1 MTHSG
6 HSSRGAQIP
15 DGASQLVV
23 LNLHRNTCTLGTFY
37 SVVHTR
43 SLMTIIR
50 TPQQSVALL
59 VTAVLLFLNSGCMV
73 NKVQKLTVRQVKQP
87 NQEHL
92 VGVTTKTG
100 SEIGFDPPGG
110 TINRDTIEAKVNN
123 VPYSVAMQDVQRL
136 WVERRG
142 VSAPRTIGLTVGIA
156 AVAFGTLIAVVL
168 ATKQSCPFVYSW
180 DGSQYVFDAEPYGG
194 AISRGLERDD
204 YSELEHIR
212 EQNGVYK
219 LLVTNE
225 VDETQ
230 YTNLMELWVVDH
242 ARGSRVVSD
251 ENGMLRSFTGI
262 QKLSAARDRD
272 GNDLLLWL
280 QVTDRKIWEP
290 DTVAGPDG
298 SLRQEVILT
307 FPKPED
313 ATEVNLIANAATGL
327 WGSYMIKRMVELH
340 GRDTA
345 AWLESVDKDPA
356 AVQAIH
362 AWGER
367 EGTYRLPIEV
377 DEATGWV
384 VRGAL
389 PNGGPLL
396 AEDRAI
402 ALDVSHVRGTQLRMR
417 LRPPVGYWA
426 FNSFAV
432 AYGSGQAVNIRR
444 VAANSAR
451 DSHGRDI
458 LQDLAAA
465 DERYYPMPEMTD
477 QAEVTFPA
485 PTRNAEQDRTVFLHS
500 RGWYQLHLH
509 ENGAPDLA
517 TFSKVLTVPGAAVQF
532 AADRFA
538 EWRQGLVR

>member
-1 MTHSG
+1 MRL
-6 HSSRGAQIP
+6 SSLSSIRRQ
-15 DGASQLVV
+15 
-23 LNLHRNTCTLGTFY
+23 GT
-37 SVVHTR
+37 
-43 SLMTIIR
+43 
-50 TPQQSVALL
+50 ALL
-59 VTAVLLFLNSGCMV
+59 LTAVAFLHTSGCMV
-73 NKVQKLTVRQVKQP
+73 NKVQKLSVSQVPQP
-87 NQEHL
+87 QQEHL
-92 VGVTTKTG
+92 VGVTTKAG
-100 SEIGFDPPGG
+100 AEIGFDPPGG
-110 TINRDTIEAKVNN
+110 TINRDAIEAKVKSA
-123 VPYSVAMQDVQRL
+123 PYSIAMQDVQRL

-142 VSAPRTIGLTVGIA
+142 VSAVRTIGLTVGIA
-156 AVAFGTLIAVVL
+156 AAALGTLVAIVL

-194 AISRGLERDD
+194 AITRGLERDD
-204 YSELEHIR
+204 YSELEHLR
-212 EQNGVYK
+212 EQNGLYR
-219 LLVTNE
+219 LLITNE

-230 YTNLMELWVVDH
+230 FTNLMELWVVDH

-251 ENGMLRSFTGI
+251 ENGNLRSYTEI

-280 QVTDRKIWEP
+280 QATDRRIWEP

-307 FPKPED
+307 FPKPES
-313 ATEVNLIANAATGL
+313 ATQVNLIANAATGI

-345 AWLESVDKDPA
+345 AWLASLDKNPA
-356 AVQAIH
+356 GLQAIH

-377 DEATGWV
+377 EEPTGWM

-402 ALDVSHVRGTQLRMR
+402 PLDISHTRGTQLRIR

-426 FNSFAV
+426 FNSFTA
-432 AYGSGQAVNIRR
+432 AYGSGQAVNVNR
-444 VAANSAR
+444 VAATSAR
-451 DSHGRDI
+451 TSGGRDI
-458 LQDLAAA
+458 LPDLAAA
-465 DERYYPMPEMTD
+465 DDRYYPMPDTTD
-477 QAEVTFPA
+477 EAEVTFRAPA
-485 PTRNAEQDRTVFLHS
+485 RKPGRDRTIFLHS
-500 RGWYQLHLH
+500 RGWYQLHLRD
-509 ENGAPDLA
+509 NGAPDLA
-517 TFSKVLTVPGAAVQF
+517 TFNRILTVPGAAVQF

-538 EWRQGLVR
+538 EWGRGAVR

>member
-1 MTHSG
+1 MK
-6 HSSRGAQIP
+6 I
-15 DGASQLVV
+15 LE
-23 LNLHRNTCTLGTFY
+23 
-37 SVVHTR
+37 
-43 SLMTIIR
+43 
-50 TPQQSVALL
+50 TPQQATAILVA
-59 VTAVLLFLNSGCMV
+59 AVLFFLNSSCMV
-73 NKVQKLTVRQVKQP
+73 NKVQKLNVSQVQQP
-87 NQEHL
+87 QQEHL

-100 SEIGFDPPGG
+100 TEIGFDPPGG
-110 TINRDTIEAKVNN
+110 MMNRDTIDAKVKN
-123 VPYSVAMQDVQRL
+123 VPYSIAMRDVQRL

-142 VSAPRTIGLTVGIA
+142 VSAPRTIGLSVGIA
-156 AVAFGTLIAVVL
+156 AVAFGALIAIVL

-194 AISRGLERDD
+194 AITRGLERDD

-219 LLVTNE
+219 LLLTNE

-251 ENGMLRSFTGI
+251 ENGTLRSYTAI
-262 QKLSAARDRD
+262 QKPSAARDRD

-280 QVTDRKIWEP
+280 QATDRKIWEP

-307 FPKPED
+307 FPKPAR
-313 ATEVNLIANAATGL
+313 ATQVNLIANAATGL

-345 AWLESVDKDPA
+345 AWLAALDKDPA
-356 AVQAIH
+356 GVQAIH

-377 DEATGWV
+377 EEASGWV

-402 ALDVSHVRGTQLRMR
+402 ALDVSHVRGTQLRIRM
-417 LRPPVGYWA
+417 RPPVGYWA

-432 AYGSGQAVNIRR
+432 AYGSGQAVNVRR
-444 VAANSAR
+444 VAAKSAR
-451 DSHGRDI
+451 TSDGEDI
-458 LQDLAAA
+458 SGDLAAA

-485 PTRNAEQDRTVFLHS
+485 PPRTPGEDRTVFLHS
-500 RGWYQLHLH
+500 RGWYQLHLRDTS
-509 ENGAPDLA
+509 APDLT
-517 TFSKVLTVPGAAVQF
+517 TFNKILTVPGAAVQF

-538 EWRQGLVR
+538 EWRQGVVR